1 LASLD
6 AAVDRCLNVTKG
18 ITRHF
23 FYRSLYAAQLHRC
36 FQHVPRDRVLVVG
49 AHELEQ
55 HPDDTLRRMLAF
67 IGVADG
73 SSEAGG
79 VEAVGIDGTTITAA
93 VKRSFPTFEA
103 ATGWQ
108 LRSVYDPLPPG
119 LHDELR
125 AFFAP
130 YNRLLSQLLG
140 SDALERAWSSSTL
153 PYMNSSSTSLV

>member
-1 LASLD
+1 M
-6 AAVDRCLNVTKG
+6 
-18 ITRHF
+18 
-23 FYRSLYAAQLHRC
+23 YAAQLHRC

-73 SSEAGG
+73 SSAGA
-79 VEAVGIDGTTITAA
+79 EAVGIDGTTITAA

-140 SDALERAWSSSTL
+140 SDALERAWSSTAL
-153 PYMNSSSTSLV
+153 PYMNSSTSLV